1 MIQVTKGISQTL
13 VFTLKEKTTLT
24 SPYYLFYC
32 IGQGKN
38 NVVTWI
44 AQPTSSDDRKDQFKF
59 IEGTTASLSEQIYN
73 YFVYEQTSAVNTNPS
88 LATSLVE
95 RGQMKVNDVNE
106 QEYQL
111 PNSTT
116 QYHF

>member
-1 MIQVTKGISQTL
+1 
-13 VFTLKEKTTLT
+13 
-24 SPYYLFYC
+24 
-32 IGQGKN
+32 
-38 NVVTWI
+38 
-44 AQPTSSDDRKDQFKF
+44 
-59 IEGTTASLSEQIYN
+59 
-73 YFVYEQTSAVNTNPS
+73 VYEQTSAVNTNPS